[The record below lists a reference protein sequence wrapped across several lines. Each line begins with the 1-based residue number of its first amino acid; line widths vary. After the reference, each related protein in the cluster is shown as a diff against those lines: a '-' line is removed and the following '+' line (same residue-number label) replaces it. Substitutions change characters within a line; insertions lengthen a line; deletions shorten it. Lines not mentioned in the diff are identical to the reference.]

1 MTQESPDAGPGR
13 STPDE
18 KDWTWVLRRPCP
30 ECGFDPDA
38 VTTDAIPGIVA
49 DVAARF
55 AEVLR
60 RPDAGIRPEPGT
72 WSAIEYGR
80 HIADVCDV
88 MTGRLRL
95 ILASGGAGASFAD
108 WDQDAAAVQQQY
120 WRSTAEETAALLTG
134 RAEEAASAWSEPTAD
149 QWTWP
154 GLRSN
159 GSTFTAASLGT
170 YFTHDLTHHLADVTR

>member
-1 MTQESPDAGPGR
+1 MMDVTPVAEPGP

-18 KDWTWVLRRPCP
+18 KDWTWVLRRPCS
-30 ECGFDPDA
+30 ECGFDPA
-38 VTTDAIPGIVA
+38 ALTTEAIPGIVS

-55 AEVLR
+55 VEVLR
-60 RPDAGIRPEPGT
+60 RPDAGVRPEPGT

-80 HIADVCDV
+80 HAADVCEV

-95 ILASGGAGASFAD
+95 ILGSGGAGASFVD
-108 WDQDAAAVQQQY
+108 WDQDAAAVDRQY
-120 WRSTAEETAALLTG
+120 WRSTAEETAALLTS
-134 RAEEAASAWSEPTAD
+134 RAEEAACAWSEPTPA

-159 GSTFTAASLGT
+159 GSTFTAASLGV
-170 YFTHDLTHHLADVTR
+170 YFTHDLTHHLTDVTR